1 MKSAVPTRT
10 IEVSAHIQIAVDKER
25 RGSPDITHLKPHPL
39 HTGSDLKKK
48 NYPTHPTQSALQLAA
63 CGIPR
68 GRWDR
73 FYWTK
78 MPLICICFQWSH
90 LCLTGDHII
99 TMYFI
104 NNVWHVGIFRALLN
118 FDPVRFRPT
127 RVQLQSDKL
136 CGCLSEFPEMLWWL
150 ISVVHSSLSVTKHLP
165 SNGANYHNIRIGNQ
179 DFI

>member
-39 HTGSDLKKK
+39 HTGSDKKK
-48 NYPTHPTQSALQLAA
+48 KKKQYPTQSALQLAA
-63 CGIPR
+63 CGISR

-73 FYWTK
+73 LYWTK
-78 MPLICICFQWSH
+78 MLLICICFQWSH

-104 NNVWHVGIFRALLN
+104 NNVWHVGIFQLCWTLTLLGFDHRECSCSRINYAVVCPN
-118 FDPVRFRPT
+118 F
-127 RVQLQSDKL
+127 QKC
-136 CGCLSEFPEMLWWL
+136 CG
-150 ISVVHSSLSVTKHLP
+150 
-165 SNGANYHNIRIGNQ
+165 
-179 DFI
+179 D